1 MKLNHFLRDL
11 VNPSNFLVNAK
22 HLFSLGYLLLKAEQ
36 FSCDMEYFLM
46 TANNFLVNL
55 HFLIK
60 PNSLFKTFF
69 FKITDRKRK
78 RTIIKKIKIQPKSI
92 KT

>member
-22 HLFSLGYLLLKAEQ
+22 HLFSLGYLLLKAAQ

-69 FKITDRKRK
+69 KRSQIENGK
-78 RTIIKKIKIQPKSI
+78 EPS
-92 KT
+92 